1 MVKVSFVC
9 PVFNKSKYLKDVLSA
24 LKDQTGS
31 FKKEFIFVN
40 DGSSDNSLELLKSL
54 TINWKNKKIL
64 SQKNKGPAS
73 ATQRGIDI
81 STGDYIKLVGG
92 DDVMAPNCTD
102 TLLTVLKQS
111 KAVAVFS
118 NYKLVKNIKD
128 FEFVNTPYQNLRTLK
143 EPLQKT
149 IISSYSGTSPN
160 LYCKKTIEKSGGCN
174 LKLFIEDF
182 SLVLGLSKL
191 GKFSFIDNVTSIG
204 PADDPNRIMLGKQ
217 TQLIHDFNAALY
229 YFFIENDSLPAKLKR
244 LACLKALGRA
254 EKWARRIKN
263 QSSFNKMN
271 LLKLKLY
278 LGDSNYIKFLKMSCL
293 YFYNDFNDE
302 KIRYKIS

>member
-24 LKDQTGS
+24 LKNQKGS

-40 DGSSDNSLELLKSL
+40 DGSSDDSLGILKSL
-54 TINWKNKKIL
+54 TKGWKNIKIL

-92 DDVMAPNCTD
+92 DDVLSPNCTK
-102 TLLTVLKQS
+102 TLLDVLKQS
-111 KAVAVFS
+111 NAVAVFS
-118 NYKLVKNIKD
+118 RYKLVENIKNFD
-128 FEFVNTPYQNLRTLK
+128 FVNIPFQNLRVLK
-143 EPLQKT
+143 DPLQKT
-149 IISSYSGTSPN
+149 ILSSYSGTSPN

-174 LKLFIEDF
+174 LRLFIEDF

-229 YFFIENDSLPAKLKR
+229 YFFIENDSLPNGLKK
-244 LACLKALGRA
+244 LACLKAIGRA

-263 QSSFNKMN
+263 QSFFNEMN

-278 LGDSNYIKFLKMSCL
+278 IGDKNYLKFLKMSCL
-293 YFYNDFNDE
+293 FFYKNFNDE

>member
-9 PVFNKSKYLKDVLSA
+9 PVFNKSKYLKDVLNA
-24 LKDQTGS
+24 LKNQTGS

-54 TINWKNKKIL
+54 TKNWKNKKIL

-92 DDVMAPNCTD
+92 DDVMSPNCTN
-102 TLLTVLKQS
+102 TLLEVLNQT

-118 NYKLVKNIKD
+118 RYKLVKNIKN
-128 FEFVNTPYQNLRTLK
+128 FKFVNMPFQNLRILK
-143 EPLQKT
+143 DPLQKT
-149 IISSYSGTSPN
+149 VLSSYSGTSPN

-191 GKFSFIDNVTSIG
+191 GQFSFIDNVTSIG
-204 PADDPNRIMLGKQ
+204 PADDQNRIMVGKQ

-229 YFFIENDSLPAKLKR
+229 YFFVENDTLPAKLKR
-244 LACLKALGRA
+244 LACFKAIGRA

-263 QSSFNKMN
+263 QSFFNKMN
-271 LLKLKLY
+271 LLKLKLF
-278 LGDSNYIKFLKMSCL
+278 LGDKDYIRFLKLSCL
-293 YFYNDFNDE
+293 FFYNDFNDE

>member
-9 PVFNKSKYLKDVLSA
+9 PIFNKSKYLKDVLNA
-24 LKDQTGS
+24 LNKQTGN
-31 FKKEFIFVN
+31 FEKEFIFVN

-54 TINWKNKKIL
+54 TKGWKNKKIL

-73 ATQRGIDI
+73 ATQRGIDF

-92 DDVMAPNCTD
+92 DDVLSPNCTK
-102 TLLTVLKQS
+102 TLLDVLRQS
-111 KAVAVFS
+111 NAVAVFS
-118 NYKLVKNIKD
+118 RYKLVENIKKFD
-128 FEFVNTPYQNLRTLK
+128 FENKPLQNLRVLK
-143 EPLQKT
+143 DPLQKT
-149 IISSYSGTSPN
+149 ILSSYSGTSPN
-160 LYCKKTIEKSGGCN
+160 LYCRKTIEKSGGCD
-174 LKLFIEDF
+174 LRLFIEDF

-229 YFFIENDSLPAKLKR
+229 YFFIENDSLPSNLKK
-244 LACLKALGRA
+244 LACLKAIGRA

-263 QSSFNKMN
+263 QSFFNKMN

-278 LGDSNYIKFLKMSCL
+278 IGDKNYLKFLKMSCL
-293 YFYNDFNDE
+293 FFYDVFNDE
-302 KIRYKIS
+302 KIRYKFS